1 MHSVSAVG
9 GLNTALNSTTHNKQ
23 PGPPDHAK
31 AWGWRAKQAASAEE
45 TQTTDAV
52 AGAEPATDVETPDAV
67 TAPDAVD
74 ETSQDATATL
84 PPPSEADMESVIAGL
99 ITSSPD
105 TTGTDASA
113 EYNVVQALF
122 S

>member
-9 GLNTALNSTTHNKQ
+9 GLSTVLNATPHNKQ
-23 PGPPDHAK
+23 SGPPDHAK
-31 AWGWRAKQAASAEE
+31 AWGWRAKQAAGSEE
-45 TQTTDAV
+45 TQATNAV
-52 AGAEPATDVETPDAV
+52 ASAEPATEVKSPDAA

-74 ETSQDATATL
+74 QTSQDATATL

-99 ITSSPD
+99 ITGPTD
-105 TTGTDASA
+105 TGGTDATA
-113 EYNVVQALF
+113 EYNMVQALF